1 MRKGGAAAEDG
12 GGIDERPRQTCRCPL
27 MLPRREM
34 AGVEK
39 AHAPSRAAAMA
50 ATMPSRA
57 HAPILSFPLS
67 NPVEP
72 LALNSSPWM
81 SAIVAFGKVE
91 PGIFTFWK
99 GKVLKP
105 IFQNRWSDLHHHLH
119 RIN

>member
-39 AHAPSRAAAMA
+39 AHTPSRAAAMA

-57 HAPILSFPLS
+57 HAPILSPVSLSSLS

-72 LALNSSPWM
+72 LKSSPWM
-81 SAIVAFGKVE
+81 SANVAFGKVKSR
-91 PGIFTFWK
+91 IFT
-99 GKVLKP
+99 
-105 IFQNRWSDLHHHLH
+105 
-119 RIN
+119 